1 MANGL
6 VGRQS
11 LCSLRT
17 GCPPFESTRPQPVSS
32 PKPGRLRIVS
42 ETEGASVPFLRGILT
57 RSLQKA
63 GLQFEDAYDVAST
76 VREKLGNKGEIQG
89 SELRDIVVGMLE
101 KRGHHECIESYLRS
115 RTDTPSITVHTSDGS
130 ESPFSKSQLADS
142 LEITALPREELHEIA
157 AGIENQ
163 LLDAG
168 RTSVTSKEVT
178 GMVMAELKALP
189 HKHAGPD
196 YERWVRFSHSGKPM
210 VILIGGT
217 TGSGK
222 SSVSAEIAHRLD
234 IVRTQ
239 STDMLREIMRLLIP
253 ERLIP
258 TLHTSSFEAYTK
270 LPMGGETATADEMIH
285 GYLTQSSQVGVGI
298 EGVLSRTANESVS
311 LIIEGVHMHPRLM
324 SYIAEKSEFVV
335 VPVVL
340 AVLKEK
346 RLKKR
351 LMGRGHMIQSRRSER
366 YLKNFDSIWDLQSF
380 LLDEADDY
388 DVPIVPNGDEEATIR
403 AILQTVS
410 NVLRKQFD
418 EES

>member
-1 MANGL
+1 
-6 VGRQS
+6 
-11 LCSLRT
+11 
-17 GCPPFESTRPQPVSS
+17 VSA
-32 PKPGRLRIVS
+32 
-42 ETEGASVPFLRGILT
+42 TEGASVPFLRGILT

-63 GLQFEDAYDVAST
+63 GLQFEDAYEIAST
-76 VREKLGNKGEIQG
+76 VRDRLGKRGEVQG
-89 SELRDIVVGMLE
+89 NELRAIVVQILE
-101 KRGHHECIESYLRS
+101 KRGHTECIESYLRS
-115 RTDTPSITVHTSDGS
+115 RNETPSITVHTSDGS
-130 ESPFSKSQLADS
+130 EAPFSKSQLADS
-142 LEITALPREELHEIA
+142 LEITALPREELHDIA
-157 AGIENQ
+157 AGIENE
-163 LLDAG
+163 LLDQG
-168 RTSVTSKEVT
+168 RQSVTSAELT
-178 GMVMAELKALP
+178 AMVMEALQALP
-189 HKHAGPD
+189 HKHAAPD

-239 STDMLREIMRLLIP
+239 STDMLREIMRLLVP

-258 TLHTSSFEAYTK
+258 TLHTSSFDAYRK
-270 LPMGGETATADEMIH
+270 LPMGGETATADEMIN

-311 LIIEGVHMHPRLM
+311 LIIEGVHLHPRLM
-324 SYIAEKSEFVV
+324 AYIAQKADFVV

-351 LMGRGHMIQSRRSER
+351 LLGRGHMIQSRRSER
-366 YLKNFDSIWDLQSF
+366 YLKNFDHIWDLQSF
-380 LLDEADDY
+380 LLDEAEDY

-410 NVLRKQFD
+410 NVLRTEFD
-418 EES
+418 HAA